1 MSHSKDVNKLHA
13 IKRYEANVDLKAAR
27 MMASKAVAH
36 MDVMVHD
43 YEQNHSDM
51 EFDAEANM
59 LLDNC
64 LRAVMNTYFYTI
76 F

>member
-1 MSHSKDVNKLHA
+1 
-13 IKRYEANVDLKAAR
+13 

-43 YEQNHSDM
+43 YEQNHSAM
-51 EFDAEANM
+51 EFDAEANA

-64 LRAVMNTYFYTI
+64 LWEVMNTSFHAL
-76 F
+76 FGGE